1 MAFLAFLQS
10 IKAFCD
16 IRHYLETSRC
26 RFSLAM
32 IAVLVL
38 VFFSFYNLVIR
49 KDGNQHYNNTLR
61 DNEIYRNISEAL
73 KTCGNKSS
81 VMIGAVNLGQKVG
94 AIKDFYSCDNKDCP
108 INTKEKNINY
118 RKSYVVDDE
127 TYVYLQ
133 EVGKT
138 DQVQTISLV
147 DGDIIAPLT
156 KRRLKIEEL
165 LTLHSLITMSDWYN
179 DGQLKILKLGAIVDP
194 QDSVIFTISFT
205 AANECLVADNLIT
218 DIKQTINQSR
228 TKNGILL
235 Y

>member
-16 IRHYLETSRC
+16 IRQYFETSR
-26 RFSLAM
+26 RKFSLAM
-32 IAVLVL
+32 LVVLAL
-38 VFFSFYNLVIR
+38 VFFSFYNVVVR
-49 KDGNQHYNNTLR
+49 KASNQHYNNTLR
-61 DNEIYRNISEAL
+61 DNELYRNISEAL

-94 AIKDFYSCDNKDCP
+94 AIKDFYSCDGKDCP
-108 INTKEKNINY
+108 VNTKERNMNY

-147 DGDIIAPLT
+147 NGDIITPLT

-165 LTLHSLITMSDWYN
+165 LTLHSLITMSNWYN
-179 DGQLKILKLGAIVDP
+179 EGELRILKLGAIVDP

-205 AANECLVADNLIT
+205 ATNECLIADNLIT
-218 DIKQTINQSR
+218 VIKQTINQSR
-228 TKNGILL
+228 IKNDLL
-235 Y
+235 PR